1 VSADKVARL
10 MTLLNVLVGADRPL
24 TSREIRA
31 QVPGYATDDVAFR
44 RAFERDKKELGEIV
58 GQPIA
63 PEPVPGTDPPVEGYR
78 LRAERTFLRDPGL
91 TDEER
96 RALAVAASA
105 VRVSGIDPAPAT
117 AKVGAE
123 GGPDAAADDG
133 AATEIPADD
142 VVVALFQAVA
152 ERREAAFTYNDEP
165 RVVHPWQVRFTRG
178 RWYLSAHDVGRG
190 AARTFRLD
198 RATGPVTLGAPGSFP
213 SRATEAPVPLDEP
226 WLLGDGPVEEVVVRV
241 DAARAEA
248 ARRAVPGASVT
259 EGPDGSVRLTL
270 LVRNRPALRS
280 LVLGFG
286 PDAEVESPDAVRAD
300 VVGWL
305 EATVAAAGGVV
316 GGGAGR

>member
-1 VSADKVARL
+1 

-24 TSREIRA
+24 TSREIRE
-31 QVPGYATDDVAFR
+31 QVPGYAADDVAFR
-44 RAFERDKKELGEIV
+44 RTFERDKKELGEIV

-63 PEPVPGTDPPVEGYR
+63 PEPIPGTDPPIEGYR

-105 VRVSGIDPAPAT
+105 VRVADIDPAPAT
-117 AKVGAE
+117 AKVGAD
-123 GGPDAAADDG
+123 GTDPAAEADG

-152 ERREAAFTYNDEP
+152 ERREAGFTYNGEA

-178 RWYLSAHDVGRG
+178 RWYLSAFDVGRE

-198 RATGPVTLGAPGSFP
+198 RASGPVTLGAAGGFP
-213 SRATEAPVPLDEP
+213 SRAAEAPVPLDEP

-241 DAARAEA
+241 DAVRAEA

-259 EGPDGSVRLTL
+259 TEADASVRLVL
-270 LVRNRPALRS
+270 RVRNRPALRS

-286 PDAEVESPDAVRAD
+286 ADAEVEAPAEVRAD
-300 VVGWL
+300 LVAWL
-305 EATVAAAGGVV
+305 EATVAA
-316 GGGAGR
+316 GGGR

>member
-1 VSADKVARL
+1 
-10 MTLLNVLVGADRPL
+10 MTLLNVLVTAERPL
-24 TSREIRA
+24 TARQIRA

-44 RAFERDKKELGEIV
+44 RTFERDKKELGEIV
-58 GQPIA
+58 GQPVA

-105 VRVSGIDPAPAT
+105 VRLAGIDPAPAT

-123 GGPDAAADDG
+123 GAPASPEGEG

-142 VVVALFQAVA
+142 VVVGLFQAVA
-152 ERREAAFTYNDEP
+152 ERREASFTYHGET
-165 RVVHPWQVRFTRG
+165 RVVQPWQVRFTRG

-198 RATGPVTLGAPGSFP
+198 RATGPVVLGAAGGFP
-213 SRATEAPVPLDEP
+213 SRAAEPPVPLDEP
-226 WLLGDGPVEEVVVRV
+226 WLLGDDPVEEVVVRV
-241 DAARAEA
+241 DAARADA
-248 ARRAVPGASVT
+248 ARRAVPGASIT
-259 EGPDGSVRLTL
+259 EQPDGSVL
-270 LVRNRPALRS
+270 LVLGVRNRGALRS

-286 PDAEVESPDAVRAD
+286 PDAEVVSPDAVRAD
-300 VVGWL
+300 LVGWL
-305 EATVAAAGGVV
+305 TATVAA
-316 GGGAGR
+316 GADG